1 MAWNNGKTYFRAD
14 FGIPCNP
21 NVRRDEVSAME
32 VLNEYFMM
40 DSNSYNVKMANALL
54 RKLGGWEFGNYSK
67 RLGGGYGL
75 QRMYKRKLSF
85 L

>member
-1 MAWNNGKTYFRAD
+1 
-14 FGIPCNP
+14 
-21 NVRRDEVSAME
+21 ME